1 MLTGYTIDK
10 GQPINRY
17 FSSLIKNGYKLP
29 SQISD
34 DCKKIVDC
42 SLKINPQERFKTT
55 ELLDLVSNYFEK
67 RNQKNILHS
76 FSTADVSHVSSP
88 HNPSS

>member
-17 FSSLIKNGYKLP
+17 FSQLIKNGYKLP
-29 SQISD
+29 SQVSD

-42 SLKINPQERFKTT
+42 SLKINAQ
-55 ELLDLVSNYFEK
+55 
-67 RNQKNILHS
+67 
-76 FSTADVSHVSSP
+76 
-88 HNPSS
+88 